1 MELFSSTALGLPA
14 KIPGDAAASAAI
26 LRGATEAPYKVDYLI
41 ASRIPPGLV
50 IRSI

>member
-1 MELFSSTALGLPA
+1 MELLSSTVLGLPA
-14 KIPGDAAASAAI
+14 QIPGDAAASAAI
-26 LRGATEAPYKVDYLI
+26 LRGATEVPYEVDYLI